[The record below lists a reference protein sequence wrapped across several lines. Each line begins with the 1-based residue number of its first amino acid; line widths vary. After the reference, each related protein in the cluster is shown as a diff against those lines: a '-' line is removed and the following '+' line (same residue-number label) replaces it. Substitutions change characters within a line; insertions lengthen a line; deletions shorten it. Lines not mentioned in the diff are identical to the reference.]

1 MKMRK
6 YATVAVVLLGV
17 PWLLTG
23 GCVGFECKYRIVEPY
38 DNQNRPLILVNVA
51 NKYRTTGVPFLFTY
65 TDSPPPY
72 DAEFTYMTQNVVEGA
87 TLTIRKLLIRY
98 GDGKEVDLTDQV
110 EKSIAAEPYEMWYV
124 EDHVQMRKPSL
135 QCSSPSAIA
144 SSRRANS
151 PYCWR
156 VNFAKGGGYSNR
168 STRPCGASHSAKPT
182 FTRHGTGGLY
192 PRRRSAESSPI
203 SGERMCQS

>member
-38 DNQNRPLILVNVA
+38 DKQNRPLILVNVA
-51 NKYRTTGVPFLFTY
+51 NKYRTIGVPFLFTY

-135 QCSSPSAIA
+135 QAKFTIRNCVEQEGKFALLLA
-144 SSRRANS
+144 GELRQGRRVLES
-151 PYCWR
+151 FDTSLRCEPFGQTDFY
-156 VNFAKGGGYSNR
+156 
-168 STRPCGASHSAKPT
+168 PT
-182 FTRHGTGGLY
+182 WYWWL
-192 PRRRSAESSPI
+192 I
-203 SGERMCQS
+203 SQA